1 MSVQCPYRL
10 EISRNASHDY
20 YRLRIADVVV
30 VKYDEK
36 TSNRETIIFIEA

>member
-30 VKYDEK
+30 KYDEK